1 MARTESLMKDLG
13 TPAPDFNLPDVV
25 TGKSISLADARG
37 PKGLLVMF
45 LCAHCPFVK
54 HLEQGVA
61 DFARDYQSPNQQNQ
75 GIGIVAISSNDA
87 VAYPGDAPNELAGQ
101 ARRLNFTFPYLYDES
116 QQTARD
122 YHAACTPDFFLYDA
136 NLALVYRGQFDA
148 SRPGNGIA
156 VTGSDLRAALDA
168 VLASRPVSSHQVP
181 SLGCNI
187 KWKE

>member
-1 MARTESLMKDLG
+1 MSRTESLMKELG
-13 TPAPDFNLPDVV
+13 SASPAFTLPDVLS
-25 TGKSISLADARG
+25 GKSLSIHDTRG
-37 PKGLLVMF
+37 PKGLLVIF

-54 HLEQGVA
+54 HLEQAIA
-61 DFARDYQSPNQQNQ
+61 DFARDYHNK

-87 VAYPGDAPNELAGQ
+87 TAYPDDDPNHLAGQ

-116 QQTARD
+116 QRVARA

-136 NLALVYRGQFDA
+136 DLKLVYRGQFDA
-148 SRPGNGIA
+148 SRPGNGVPI
-156 VTGSDLRAALDA
+156 TGKDLRAAFDA
-168 VLASRPVSSHQVP
+168 LLAGQPVSPDQIP

>member
-1 MARTESLMKDLG
+1 MARTESLMKELG
-13 TPAPDFNLPDVV
+13 SAAPAFTLPDVV
-25 TGKSISLADARG
+25 TGKSVSLADARG

-54 HLEQGVA
+54 HIEQAVA
-61 DFARDYQSPNQQNQ
+61 DFARDYQDK

-101 ARRLNFTFPYLYDES
+101 ARRLHFTFPYLYDES
-116 QQTARD
+116 QQAARH

-136 NLALVYRGQFDA
+136 NLSLVYRGQFDA
-148 SRPGNGIA
+148 ARPGNGLP
-156 VTGSDLRAALDA
+156 VTGQDLRAALDA
-168 VLASRPVSSHQVP
+168 LLAGRPLDPHQIP

-187 KWKE
+187 KWKQ

>member
-1 MARTESLMKDLG
+1 MKDLG
-13 TPAPDFNLPDVV
+13 TTAPDFTLPDVV
-25 TGKSISLADARG
+25 TGKSVSLADARG
-37 PKGLLVMF
+37 PKGLLVIF

-54 HLEQGVA
+54 HLEQAIA
-61 DFARDYQSPNQQNQ
+61 DFTGEYFGK

-101 ARRLNFTFPYLYDES
+101 ARRLHFTFSYLYDES

-136 NLALVYRGQFDA
+136 DLALVYRGQFDG
-148 SRPGNGIA
+148 SRPGNGIPA
-156 VTGSDLRAALDA
+156 TGSDLRAACDA
-168 VLASRPVSSHQVP
+168 VLAGHPVSPHQIP

-187 KWKE
+187 KWKS

>member
-1 MARTESLMKDLG
+1 MARTKSLMRDLG
-13 TPAPDFNLPDVV
+13 TTAPEFTLPDVI
-25 TGKSISLADARG
+25 TGKSVSLADTRG

-54 HLEQGVA
+54 HLEQAIA
-61 DFARDYQSPNQQNQ
+61 DFASEYSGK

-87 VAYPGDAPNELAGQ
+87 VAYPDDAPNELAGQ

-122 YHAACTPDFFLYDA
+122 HHAACTPDFFLYDA
-136 NLALVYRGQFDA
+136 NLSLIYRGQFDG
-148 SRPGNGIA
+148 SRPGNGIPP
-156 VTGSDLRAALDA
+156 TGKDLRAAFDA
-168 VLASRPVSSHQVP
+168 VLAGQPVNPDQIP

-187 KWKE
+187 KWKA

>member
-1 MARTESLMKDLG
+1 MVRTESFMQELG
-13 TPAPDFNLPDVV
+13 STAPAFTLPDVV
-25 TGKSISLADARG
+25 TGKSVSLDNVRG

-54 HLEQGVA
+54 HLEQAIA
-61 DFARDYQSPNQQNQ
+61 DFARDYQGPNGQSK

-101 ARRLNFTFPYLYDES
+101 ARRLHFTFPYLYDES
-116 QQTARD
+116 QDAARA

-136 NLALVYRGQFDA
+136 GLSLVYRGQFDA
-148 SRPGNGIA
+148 SRPGNGVPI
-156 VTGSDLRAALDA
+156 TGKDLRAAFDA
-168 VLASRPVSSHQVP
+168 LLAGQPVNPEQIP